1 MARAW
6 RFLCLITVALS
17 SFVAKDQRGFTLIEI
32 AIAVFIMLLLLGLA
46 VPSLNGVMA
55 NRRLQRSLDRMNDLV
70 HTAQERSVEDH
81 RTYLIVWEK
90 DVLTVRPETVLKGEN
105 PSPIAVLRLEPG
117 DAFLLKLPAALI
129 DDPPARWAFW
139 PTGTCE
145 PAIVSYKGVYGSWTA
160 DYSPLSARPE
170 LTRYVSK

>member
-1 MARAW
+1 M
-6 RFLCLITVALS
+6 CLITVALS
-17 SFVAKDQRGFTLIEI
+17 SLVAKNERGFTLIEI

-46 VPSLNGVMA
+46 VPSLNGVMH

-70 HTAQERSVEDH
+70 QTAQERSVNDH
-81 RTYLIVWEK
+81 RTYLIVWDKSE
-90 DVLTVRPETVLKGEN
+90 LTVRPETVLKGED
-105 PSPIAVLRLEPG
+105 PSPIASLRLERG
-117 DAFLLKLPAALI
+117 DAFLLKLPAALV

-160 DYSPLSARPE
+160 SYSPLTARPD
-170 LTRYVSK
+170 LSRYAAK